1 MTPPHSETRSPL
13 GVSAR
18 GALTAYALVSVVN
31 LTLIATGNDT
41 WANVTQWLLMPVLAV
56 AFLLLP
62 PRGATPLPRLRTA
75 TLVALG
81 FSWLGDSLP
90 DLTNGDSAFLVMVG
104 GFLCAQIAYL
114 VGFLP
119 HARRSILTRAPLLTA
134 LYAVVFVGLVLAC
147 AGGAGPL
154 LGPVVVYGAT
164 LTTMAVLSTGLNRS
178 TAIGGAIF
186 MVSDSLIALGAF
198 RHWTGVAMS
207 VAVMATYAVAQGLL
221 VVGISRFRSAAHS
234 DSAASAKSERSA
246 R

>member
-104 GFLCAQIAYL
+104 GFLCAQIAYI

-119 HARRSILTRAPLLTA
+119 HAGRSILTRAPLLTA
-134 LYAVVFVGLVLAC
+134 LYAVVVVGLVLAC

-154 LGPVVVYGAT
+154 LAPVVVYGAT
-164 LTTMAVLSTGLNRS
+164 LTTMAVLSTGLNRW
-178 TAIGGAIF
+178 TAFGGAIF

-221 VVGISRFRSAAHS
+221 VVGISRFRSAAHN
-234 DSAASAKSERSA
+234 DSTASAKSERSA